1 MVSALVAGA
10 VVAFLQGGPILF
22 KGFRR
27 RSSFAISAVI
37 EITAGLST
45 ADDTGRRYL
54 IGVSAAVQ
62 LAIFPVWMGA
72 ALVLGLPSPD
82 IVESYLTSFSH
93 ESVHDCR
100 RSGGRICDTAPAG
113 WRRMDLRPT
122 TPQ

>member
-1 MVSALVAGA
+1 MVSALVAGE

-22 KGFRR
+22 EGFKKPL
-27 RSSFAISAVI
+27 SSFAISGVI

-54 IGVSAAVQ
+54 IGVSAAIQ

-93 ESVHDCR
+93 ESVHDFS

-113 WRRMDLRPT
+113 
-122 TPQ
+122 